1 MIIPI
6 GIQCLNATLKKRINK
21 DTKTLPF
28 DWMFSHPKFV
38 YEILNLLLENKINT
52 EEIVNNHFFC
62 CDKRAS
68 YKQSNYYYTDSN
80 GFALYNSKYDVIFP
94 HDKNDEETKMKYI
107 RRLSRL
113 KDLILN
119 SNEKLVFIYSSQPS
133 LKEGNFT
140 IDKRVIIKNV
150 YSYLTKIYNLINMY
164 NNNNKMIVFDSILN
178 EDKSELNEKITLYE
192 MNPCNKWIEL
202 LNQILQKN
210 IIID

>member
-6 GIQCLNATLKKRINK
+6 GIQCLNATLKKKLNK

-38 YEILNLLLENKINT
+38 YEILKLLLENKINI
-52 EEIVNNHFFC
+52 EEIVNNHFFY
-62 CDKRAS
+62 CDKRANL
-68 YKQSNYYYTDSN
+68 KKLEAYYTDSN

-94 HDKNDEETKMKYI
+94 HDKNNKETKMKYI

-119 SNEKLVFIYSSQPS
+119 SNEKLVFIYSSQSS
-133 LKEGNFT
+133 LKSGNFT
-140 IDKRVIIKNV
+140 IDDRVVIKNV
-150 YSYLTKIYNLINMY
+150 YSYLTKIYDLINMY

-178 EDKSELNEKITLYE
+178 EDKSQLNEKITLYE
-192 MNPCNKWIEL
+192 MNACGNWIGIL
-202 LNQILQKN
+202 DQILQKN

>member
-52 EEIVNNHFFC
+52 EGIVNNHFFC

-192 MNPCNKWIEL
+192 MNPCNKWSKL

>member
-6 GIQCLNATLKKRINK
+6 GIQCLNAKLKKKINK
-21 DTKTLPF
+21 DTETLPF

-38 YEILNLLLENKINT
+38 YEILKLLLENKINI
-52 EEIVNNHFFC
+52 EEIVNNHFFY
-62 CDKRAS
+62 CDKRATF
-68 YKQSNYYYTDSN
+68 KVTEAYYTDSN

-94 HDKNDEETKMKYI
+94 HDNNDEETKMKYI

-119 SNEKLVFIYSSQPS
+119 SNEKLVFIYSSQSS
-133 LKEGNFT
+133 LKSGNFT

-150 YSYLTKIYNLINMY
+150 YSYLTKIYDLINMY
-164 NNNNKMIVFDSILN
+164 NNNNEMIVFDSILN
-178 EDKSELNEKITLYE
+178 EDKNKLNEKITLYE
-192 MNPCNKWIEL
+192 MNTCNNCYEL
-202 LNQILQKN
+202 LTQILEKN